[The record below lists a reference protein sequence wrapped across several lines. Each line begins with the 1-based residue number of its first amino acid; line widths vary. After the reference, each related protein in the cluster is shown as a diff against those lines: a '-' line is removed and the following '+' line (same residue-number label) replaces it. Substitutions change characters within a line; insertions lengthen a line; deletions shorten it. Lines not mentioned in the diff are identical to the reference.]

1 MKTKSVKT
9 GQLSSYYE
17 EIRDLRRNLISEFN
31 KVSNL
36 MVYFSKYV
44 KIQECE
50 I

>member
-36 MVYFSKYV
+36 MISFFKDVNIKRSK
-44 KIQECE
+44 I
-50 I
+50 